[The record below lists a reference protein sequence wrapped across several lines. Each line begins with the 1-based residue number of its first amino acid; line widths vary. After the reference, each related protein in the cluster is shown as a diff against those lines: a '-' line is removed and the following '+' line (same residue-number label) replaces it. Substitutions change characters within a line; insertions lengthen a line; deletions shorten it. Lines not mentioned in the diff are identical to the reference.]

1 MENED
6 KFRDSFKQIRHL
18 TVVIVSFFMAIAA
31 IVLYVLVDP
40 TLAYFNATE
49 QKNGEREYVTISK
62 LEDEDFDKV
71 ENGIHVRT
79 GFVDDDGLMLV
90 VNNCTN
96 CHSAKL
102 VTQNRMSKERW
113 LATIRWMQETQNL
126 WDLGKNE
133 ETIVNYLATNYAPTK
148 KGRRQSLTS
157 IEWYELKENN
167 D

>member
-31 IVLYVLVDP
+31 IVLYVMVDP
-40 TLAYFNATE
+40 TLAYFNTTE

-133 ETIVNYLATNYAPTK
+133 EAIVNYLATNYAPTK
-148 KGRRQSLTS
+148 KGRRQSLTA
-157 IEWYELKENN
+157 IEWYELK
-167 D
+167 